1 MAEWPRG
8 MPGALFPEQ
17 GSERD
22 LYYGSLCWC
31 FLQDPSSQQ
40 RPQFLRE
47 GRALVETQ
55 TRH

>member
-1 MAEWPRG
+1 MAEWLRG